1 MTESDTDA
9 PVVISGWELYAVIF
23 EIIFFGA
30 LVMALLW
37 VVGPSLAPIQLPSYI
52 WSAAGFCALGLL
64 LIPGQRI
71 LARTRPGIQIRV
83 RDAIAGV
90 FIGSALYAIA
100 MRLLL

>member
-100 MRLLL
+100 MRFLL

>member
-1 MTESDTDA
+1 MVPSDTDT
-9 PVVISGWELYAVIF
+9 PVVISSKELYAVIF

-64 LIPGQRI
+64 LIPAQRI
-71 LARTRPGIQIRV
+71 LARTRPGVQLRV
-83 RDAIAGV
+83 RDAIVAV
-90 FIGSALYAIA
+90 FTGSVLYAVA
-100 MRLLL
+100 MRFLL

>member
-1 MTESDTDA
+1 MTPSDTDA

-30 LVMALLW
+30 LVMALMW

-71 LARTRPGIQIRV
+71 LARTRPGVQLRV
-83 RDAIAGV
+83 RDAVAGV

-100 MRLLL
+100 MRFLL